1 MRLRFLLAILL
12 LAACNA
18 EASGHSSTEKNTL
31 LQEQSLPGAFEKENR
46 STLGL
51 VLFLWASALPV
62 TLICSY
68 EVCRSIGER
77 KRIPFG
83 GPLCARAAAA
93 SRVTHDMGVFPCVER
108 KDSASSSSK
117 GPIKRV
123 AA

>member
-1 MRLRFLLAILL
+1 MRLRFLLALFL

-31 LQEQSLPGAFEKENR
+31 LQVQSLPGAFEKENKG
-46 STLGL
+46 TFGL

-83 GPLCARAAAA
+83 GSFCARAAGA
-93 SRVTHDMGVFPCVER
+93 SGVSHDMGVFPFGER
-108 KDSASSSSK
+108 KDSASSSSRCTTR
-117 GPIKRV
+117 RV